1 MQAFSIAAGIL
12 FGAVMVSSAA
22 QADEVWAN
30 RNTNVFWLENVGDY
44 AVFEF
49 SIEDAKIHRSG
60 RIFLNGLVGTDTNR
74 ATFGGYWSST
84 DDART
89 CPMPII
95 DAQGN
100 EAWTWGFVELTF
112 NEPTFPSGWQAALG
126 VCFDQAVEFWAVE
139 PRPRRVESW
148 MRSGG
153 MPV

>member
-1 MQAFSIAAGIL
+1 MRTNRIAAAAALGGVFL
-12 FGAVMVSSAA
+12 APAA

-30 RNTNVFWLENVGDY
+30 RNTNVYWVENAGDY

-49 SIEDAKIHRSG
+49 TIDDPKIHRSG
-60 RIFLNGLVGTDTNR
+60 RIFLNGLVGTDTSR

-95 DAQGN
+95 DAAGN

-112 NEPTFPSGWQAALG
+112 TEPAFPAGWSAALG
-126 VCFDQAVEFWAVE
+126 VCFDEAVEFWTVQ
-139 PRPRRVESW
+139 PIVTD
-148 MRSGG
+148 
-153 MPV
+153 